1 MEGRGGI
8 KILSTALLAGT
19 CPLCHN
25 SDAIDEISSLRKAVD
40 IIKRPG
46 GGFILDCVRLSSFFP
61 VQMCFCKWL
70 LKILLSRLDYCNAVP
85 AATLASLQRVLHAAA
100 RLVLNLKPRDHVTP
114 ALWELHWLPV
124 VQ

>member
-1 MEGRGGI
+1 
-8 KILSTALLAGT
+8 
-19 CPLCHN
+19 
-25 SDAIDEISSLRKAVD
+25 
-40 IIKRPG
+40 
-46 GGFILDCVRLSSFFP
+46 
-61 VQMCFCKWL
+61 MCFCKWL

>member
-40 IIKRPG
+40 IIRG
-46 GGFILDCVRLSSFFP
+46 L
-61 VQMCFCKWL
+61 
-70 LKILLSRLDYCNAVP
+70 
-85 AATLASLQRVLHAAA
+85 AAA
-100 RLVLNLKPRDHVTP
+100 SFST
-114 ALWELHWLPV
+114 ALG
-124 VQ
+124 